1 MVFIKPLMNA
11 GQIYTNLMQLKL
23 NLRIGPIANSNCK
36 KGIFMVAQIN
46 AFTLSIK
53 SSFNCVIKNS
63 PSSNRKPKGQT
74 VPNLKNQI

>member
-1 MVFIKPLMNA
+1 MFFIKP
-11 GQIYTNLMQLKL
+11 LMQLKL

-63 PSSNRKPKGQT
+63 PSPNRKPKGQT